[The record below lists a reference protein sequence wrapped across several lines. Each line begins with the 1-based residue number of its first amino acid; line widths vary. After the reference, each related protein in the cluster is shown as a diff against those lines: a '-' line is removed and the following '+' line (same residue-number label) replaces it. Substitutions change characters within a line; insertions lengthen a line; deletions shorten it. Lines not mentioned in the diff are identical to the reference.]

1 MTKQIEPSDEL
12 IIMVLRNSVN
22 NISRTKT
29 VWLIKIR
36 DKLWIHNREGERLYS
51 YFSGKWH
58 PIYKS

>member
-29 VWLIKIR
+29 VWLALI
-36 DKLWIHNREGERLYS
+36 
-51 YFSGKWH
+51 
-58 PIYKS
+58 